1 MKYVRASE
9 ARNNFAQVVEMAQ
22 QDYVMLTRQG
32 QPVAVIMG
40 VEGLDPEQIALGLD
54 DDLWEEIERA
64 RNSGYI
70 SSRQMEREL
79 GIKR

>member
-1 MKYVRASE
+1 MKYVAASE
-9 ARNNFAQVVEMAQ
+9 ARNNFAQVMDLAQ
-22 QDYVMLTRQG
+22 QGYVMVTRQG
-32 QPVAVIMG
+32 RPAMLLMG
-40 VEGLDPEQIALGLD
+40 VEGLDPEQIDLGLD

-70 SSRQMEREL
+70 SSKQMAREL